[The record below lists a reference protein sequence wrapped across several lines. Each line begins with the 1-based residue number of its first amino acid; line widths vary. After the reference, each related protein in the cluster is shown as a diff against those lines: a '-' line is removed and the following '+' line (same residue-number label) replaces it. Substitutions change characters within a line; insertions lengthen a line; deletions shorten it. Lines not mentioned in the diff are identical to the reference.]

1 MIGDQR
7 HTEALGR
14 EWIRPPALVGE
25 RCSGVEAEAKALI
38 RGAAASE
45 NADMSSD
52 KRGEIPLRR
61 KPKVSWGRFVLPGL
75 VGT

>member
-7 HTEALGR
+7 HTEALEAGR
-14 EWIRPPALVGE
+14 IRPRGLVGE
-25 RCSGVEAEAKALI
+25 HCRSVEAVAKAACGVAT
-38 RGAAASE
+38 RE

-52 KRGEIPLRR
+52 MAGEIPARR

>member
-7 HTEALGR
+7 HTEALEAKR
-14 EWIRPPALVGE
+14 IRPPCLVGE
-25 RCSGVEAEAKALI
+25 HCGLPRSRLEMDGGVAT
-38 RGAAASE
+38 SE
-45 NADMSSD
+45 NAGMSSD
-52 KRGEIPLRR
+52 KTGEIPVRR

>member
-7 HTEALGR
+7 HTEAL
-14 EWIRPPALVGE
+14 EFSWVRPRRLVGE
-25 RCSGVEAEAKALI
+25 RCWCVEAQGETH
-38 RGAAASE
+38 RGVPTSE

-52 KRGEIPLRR
+52 KTGEIPVRR